1 MSEDANPFRSRLSL
15 LIPINNLQPRQQ
27 EQLLA
32 SGEILDVRKKEFV
45 FRQGERDGWSYY
57 LLAGELDMIAGDQLI
72 KKVIGGE
79 GASFQP
85 LAQLQPRQ
93 MSARAVT
100 NVQVLRVDR
109 RLLDQLLS
117 TAQEAAVA
125 PAIEVTE
132 YEADGTIDWL
142 TVLLQSELFS
152 RIPTANTQRLLDTL
166 EAVSVAAGEVIIEQG
181 TPGEYYYVIQEGRCE
196 VCRSTSLGRQVRLAE
211 LGPGDT
217 FGEEALVSNA
227 TRNATVRMLSAGT
240 LGRLTKEHF
249 IELIS
254 TPVLRSLSLAAA
266 REQVAAGA
274 VWLDVRFPEEC
285 QVNGI
290 AGCVNLPLNLLRTRC
305 GELDH
310 SRRYVAYCD
319 TGGRSSAAA
328 FLLAQEGFDICHVA
342 TGAIDELGRVP
353 PGNVPA
359 PAVEAP
365 APAETAHPAVA
376 AEVEAQSLATEV
388 ARAHQ
393 QIEQARQ
400 LLAEAEAARRDA
412 DRYVAERLASER
424 LQVQQDARMLK
435 ARIAEAMRVKEILEE
450 RHRTALA
457 TAAAERASLEQRTE
471 ASRSGTEQALRD
483 KEARLEQLY
492 QQQATRLEQL
502 ENERANAQRELDD
515 TRTRLEFEAT
525 QGRERLLAAQRLE
538 TDFAAREA
546 AAQAALAA
554 REQQLRAE
562 LRAEME
568 GERQRLELAFARSAA
583 DIAQAR
589 QEQLAAE
596 AGKRAAE
603 EEAARI
609 IEEFRLRQQQEFADM
624 QQKLRAE
631 RERLETVARA
641 IQQRM
646 TAVLRARQDAET
658 ARDEALRQLAEVRG
672 SAPPVATGEQ
682 ALRARIAAI
691 EARASAAAQ
700 KLRVALDAET
710 DVVRAQDENAGHLE
724 RAYSSES
731 ALNHQLQH
739 DLADWV
745 AEQAQSDDAAAGRR
759 REELAR
765 ITERATAAQQEASQQ
780 PFSLLDAI
788 AADRPTP

>member
-1 MSEDANPFRSRLSL
+1 MSEHANPFRSRLSL
-15 LIPINNLQPRQQ
+15 LVPINNLQPRQQ

-32 SGEILDVRKKEFV
+32 SGEILDVRKQEFV
-45 FRQGERDGWSYY
+45 FREGERDSWSYY
-57 LLAGELDMIAGDQLI
+57 LLAGELDLIAGDQLI
-72 KKVIGGE
+72 RKVLGGE

-100 NVQVLRVDR
+100 TVQVLRVER

-117 TAQEAAVA
+117 TAQQAAVA
-125 PAIEVTE
+125 PAIELTE
-132 YEADGTIDWL
+132 FEADGTINWL

-152 RIPTANTQRLLDTL
+152 RIPAANAQRLLDTL
-166 EAVSVAAGEVIIEQG
+166 EAVSFEAGAAVIEQG
-181 TPGEYYYVIQEGRCE
+181 TPGDFYYVIQDGRCE

-266 REQVAAGA
+266 REHVASGA

-290 AGCVNLPLNLLRTRC
+290 KGCVNLPLNLLRTRC
-305 GELDH
+305 GELDR

-328 FLLAQEGFDICHVA
+328 FLLTQEGIDICHVD
-342 TGAIDELGRVP
+342 TGAIDELERVP
-353 PGNVPA
+353 PGNVQPPAAATPA
-359 PAVEAP
+359 PAN
-365 APAETAHPAVA
+365 TAHPAVA

-388 ARAHQ
+388 ARAQQ

-400 LLAEAEAARRDA
+400 MLAQAEGARRDA
-412 DRYVAERLASER
+412 DRYIAERLAGER

-435 ARIAEAMRVKEILEE
+435 ARIAEATRVKEILEQ
-450 RHRTALA
+450 RHRAALA
-457 TAAAERASLEQRTE
+457 SAAAERASLAQRTE
-471 ASRSGTEQALRD
+471 ASRTGSEQTLRD
-483 KEARLEQLY
+483 KEASLEQLY
-492 QQQATRLEQL
+492 QLQATRLEQL
-502 ENERANAQRELDD
+502 EIERASAQRQLDD
-515 TRTRLEFEAT
+515 TRARLELETT
-525 QGRERLLAAQRLE
+525 QGRERLLVAQRLE
-538 TDFAAREA
+538 AEFTAREA
-546 AAQAALAA
+546 ASQAALAE
-554 REQQLRAE
+554 REQRLRAE

-568 GERQRLELAFARSAA
+568 QERQRLEREFARSAA
-583 DIAQAR
+583 EIAQAR

-609 IEEFRLRQQQEFADM
+609 IEEFRVRQQHEFADM
-624 QQKLRAE
+624 QQKLSAE
-631 RERLETVARA
+631 RERLETLARA

-646 TAVLRARQDAET
+646 AGVLRARQEAKA
-658 ARDEALRQLAEVRG
+658 ARDQALRQLAGARGVTSRADTEVE
-672 SAPPVATGEQ
+672 V
-682 ALRARIAAI
+682 LRAHTAAI

-700 KLRVALDAET
+700 KLRIALDAET
-710 DVVRAQDENAGHLE
+710 DAVRAQDENAGHLE
-724 RAYSSES
+724 RTYHSES
-731 ALNHQLQH
+731 ALAQQLQH
-739 DLADWV
+739 ELADWV
-745 AEQAQSDDAAAGRR
+745 AEQAQAHAATAGRR
-759 REELAR
+759 RAELAR
-765 ITERATAAQQEASQQ
+765 ITERATAAQHAAGNQ

-788 AADRPTP
+788 DARQPG